1 MSFIDE
7 FVKRGYL
14 YQSTDLEGLK
24 KISDNKPIVAYVGFD
39 VTAQSLHVGN
49 LMQVMIMRLLQQ
61 KGHKPIIIV
70 GGATTKIGDPTGKDQ
85 MRKML
90 SDEQLDINITG
101 VKKSLAKFLNFGNKP
116 SDALLLNNSDWL
128 DKIGYIEFL
137 RDYGRNFSVNR
148 MLTMESAK
156 ARLEKEQHL
165 SFLEFNYM
173 LLQGF
178 DFYYLNKHHNCSVQF
193 GGSDQWGN
201 IVMGV
206 DFINKMHESEVLPFG
221 VTTPLLTTSSGAKMG
236 KTEKGAIW
244 LNDDMISSY
253 DYFQYWRNTEDLDLI
268 KFAKLYSEYTD
279 EEFEEFELLATQNI
293 NQAKESLAYKLT
305 SLCRG
310 EDEAKRA
317 LSTAKDVFLNQGIS
331 ENLPT
336 IELSMEILK
345 NSINVVELLHLA
357 DNTYSKSAIKKLI
370 QGGGIKINN
379 TKLEDEHS
387 LINEGF
393 IIEDKYIKIAFGKKK
408 HMLIKLV

>member
-1 MSFIDE
+1 MSFVNE
-7 FVKRGYL
+7 FIKRGYL
-14 YQSTDLEGLK
+14 YQSTDLVSLK
-24 KISDNKPIVAYVGFD
+24 KLSDNIPIVAYVGFD
-39 VTAQSLHVGN
+39 VTARSLHVGN

-70 GGATTKIGDPTGKDQ
+70 GGATTKIGDPTGKDA

-90 SDEQLDINITG
+90 SDEDLAINIAG
-101 VKKSLAKFLNFGNKP
+101 VKQSLSKFLTFGNNP
-116 SDALLLNNSDWL
+116 NDALLLNNADWL

-137 RDYGRNFSVNR
+137 RDYGKNFSVNR

-178 DFYYLNKHHNCSVQF
+178 DFYYLNKHHDCSVQF

-206 DFINKMHESEVLPFG
+206 DFINRMNEGSVPSFG
-221 VTTPLLTTSSGAKMG
+221 VTTPLLTTSSGIKMG
-236 KTEKGAIW
+236 KTEKGAVW
-244 LNDDMISSY
+244 LNEDMLSSY
-253 DYFQYWRNTEDLDLI
+253 DYFQYWRNVEDLDLV
-268 KFAKLYSEYTD
+268 KFAKLYSEYNDD
-279 EEFEEFELLATQNI
+279 EFAQFEIIAKQNI
-293 NQAKESLAYKLT
+293 NQAKENFAYRLT
-305 SLCRG
+305 TLCRG
-310 EDEAKRA
+310 EDEAKKS
-317 LSTAKDVFLNQGIS
+317 LSAAKDVFSNQGIS

-336 IELSMEILK
+336 IELSKSIL
-345 NSINVVELLHLA
+345 NNPINVVELIHLA
-357 DNTYSKSAIKKLI
+357 ENSYSKSAIKKLI

-379 TKLEDEHS
+379 EKIEDEY
-387 LINEGF
+387 LAITEKF
-393 IIEDKYIKIAFGKKK
+393 IIEDNYIKLSFGKKK

>member
-1 MSFIDE
+1 MSFVDE
-7 FVKRGYL
+7 FIKRGYL
-14 YQSTDLEGLK
+14 YQSTDLDSLK
-24 KISDNKPIVAYVGFD
+24 KLSDNSPIVAYVGFD
-39 VTAQSLHVGN
+39 VTARSLHVGN

-70 GGATTKIGDPTGKDQ
+70 GGATTKIGDPTGKDA

-90 SDEQLDINITG
+90 SDEDLAINIAG
-101 VKKSLAKFLNFGNKP
+101 VQQSLSKFLTFGNNP
-116 SDALLLNNSDWL
+116 NDALLLNNSDWL

-137 RDYGRNFSVNR
+137 RDYGKNFSVNR

-178 DFYYLNKHHNCSVQF
+178 DFYYLNKHHDCSVQF

-206 DFINKMHESEVLPFG
+206 DFINRMNEGKVPAFG
-221 VTTPLLTTSSGAKMG
+221 ITTPLLTTSSGIKMG

-244 LNDDMISSY
+244 LNEDMLSSY
-253 DYFQYWRNTEDLDLI
+253 DYFQYWRNVEDLDLV
-268 KFAKLYSEYTD
+268 KFARLYSEYNDD
-279 EEFEEFELLATQNI
+279 EFAKFEIIVKQNI
-293 NQAKESLAYKLT
+293 NQAKEDFAYRLT
-305 SLCRG
+305 ALCRG
-310 EDEAKRA
+310 QDEAKKS
-317 LSTAKDVFLNQGIS
+317 LSAAKAVFSNQGIS

-336 IELSMEILK
+336 IELSKSILN

-357 DNTYSKSAIKKLI
+357 ENSYSKSGIKKLI

-379 TKLEDEHS
+379 EKIQDEY
-387 LINEGF
+387 LAITEKF
-393 IIEDKYIKIAFGKKK
+393 IIEDNYIKISFGKKK